1 MSGIDYANNAL
12 QAIFGGLKV
21 ETEGIWS
28 YVKLPNGLAIA
39 WGGEQKITMPLN
51 GTSGGCWYAVDR
63 IVNIPAGLF
72 IDSNIKIAGTA
83 TANNY
88 CAQMFAISGGKLF
101 VQMSASYAFTDLLT
115 TWSAVLIGKWK

>member
-1 MSGIDYANNAL
+1 MNGIDYANNAL

-51 GTSGGCWYAVDR
+51 GTSGACWYAVDR
-63 IVNIPAGLF
+63 AVNIPAGLF
-72 IDSNIKIAGTA
+72 IDDIKVIGSA
-83 TANNY
+83 TANHY
-88 CAQMFAISGGKLF
+88 SAALFAISGGKVY
-101 VQMSASYAFTDLLT
+101 VQMSSSYVFADLIV
-115 TWSAVLIGKWK
+115 TWDAVLIGKWK